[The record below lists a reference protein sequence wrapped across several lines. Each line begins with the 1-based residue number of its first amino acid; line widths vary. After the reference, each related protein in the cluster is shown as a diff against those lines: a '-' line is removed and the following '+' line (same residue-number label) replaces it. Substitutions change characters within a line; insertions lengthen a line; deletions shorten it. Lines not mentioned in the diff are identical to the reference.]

1 MILQESYFLIFLLQ
15 LFEEVDIRDLD
26 AERKDF

>member
-26 AERKDF
+26 TERKDF